1 MKTLDIT
8 FPLMFF
14 QVERAYFMHRS
25 GDLVSSANEFSS
37 TNWLRATNKYI
48 QKINADLKD
57 DNWKAIFNSLH
68 RLQESHVHEAQVDV
82 GMVLEEHEPLLPADP
97 PTPPPA

>member
-1 MKTLDIT
+1 
-8 FPLMFF
+8 
-14 QVERAYFMHRS
+14 MHRS
-25 GDLVSSANEFSS
+25 GNPTPSASEFSS

-48 QKINADLKD
+48 QKINTDLND
-57 DNWKAIFNSLH
+57 DNWKAIFNAVH
-68 RLQESHVHEAQVDV
+68 QLQESRAHEAQVEV